1 MIKLIDI
8 LKEITE
14 GKQVGTLYHY
24 TTLKNAI
31 QILKDN
37 ALKRSTESQEDEYGN
52 ERDGISFTRFSHTNV
67 LGSSDDHLSVRL
79 KLDGDKL
86 SNKYKTSPYHW
97 SFDSGAEGDEA
108 EEIIRVDIIPNLNQ
122 YLLGV
127 DIFVEGMEGKNT
139 NYYSLPRNF
148 SLEKEDK
155 QKLIL
160 KQIDELELLYP
171 KLGYYKHGKYT
182 NKNEFLSLLNPIK

>member
-1 MIKLIDI
+1 MIKLVDL

-14 GKQVGTLYHY
+14 GKQVGDIYHY

-31 QILKDN
+31 SILKDN
-37 ALKRSTESQEDEYGN
+37 ALKKSTEPQEDEYGDK
-52 ERDGISFTRFSHTNV
+52 RDGISFTRFSHTNV
-67 LGSSDDHLSVRL
+67 LGSSDDHLSVRF

-97 SFDSGAEGDEA
+97 DFDSAGEGDEA

-127 DIFVEGMEGKNT
+127 DIFVEGMEGKDT

-160 KQIDELELLYP
+160 KQIDELERLYP
-171 KLGYYKHGKYT
+171 KLGYYKHGKYI
-182 NKNEFLSLLNPIK
+182 NKNKLLLLLNPIK